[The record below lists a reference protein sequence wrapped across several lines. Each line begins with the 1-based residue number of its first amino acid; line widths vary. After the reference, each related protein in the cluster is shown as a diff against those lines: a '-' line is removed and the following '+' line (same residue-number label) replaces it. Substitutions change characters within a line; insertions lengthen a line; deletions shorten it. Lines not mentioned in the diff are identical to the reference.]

1 MLTLNNRPCLLGLK
15 SSTDGKEIDGAEV
28 KLLTLELED
37 VVLDKRE
44 LNVLLGEP
52 HAWNVL
58 YNTGVKP
65 VEPYLKSLKSL
76 ELREAVEGAAVTLA
90 FGLNSGVAFT
100 RVKLSKLKLELKSGG
115 ETALSCKL
123 TATPALDTTFAQ
135 LLEHLGD
142 GIEVEMRFEPAG
154 QQQDLPLNAFGEG
167 TLRDGTPYTLQRSET
182 PTREDDE
189 GDDEDDEE
197 AAKPARLAVPKAKR
211 KRKPSMPPPKSR
223 KAATN
228 GHARR

>member
-1 MLTLNNRPCLLGLK
+1 MLTLNSRPCLLGLK

-37 VVLDKRE
+37 VLLDKRE
-44 LNVLLGEP
+44 VNVLLGEP

-65 VEPYLKSLKSL
+65 VEPYKSLKSL
-76 ELREAVEGAAVTLA
+76 ELREPIDGAAVTLA

-100 RVKLSKLKLELKSGG
+100 GVKLSKLKLELKSGG

-123 TATPALDTTFAQ
+123 TATPALDATFAQ

-167 TLRDGTPYTLQRSET
+167 QRSET

-211 KRKPSMPPPKSR
+211 KTRMPPPKSR
-223 KAATN
+223 KPATN